1 MEPFWLSPA
10 FLEWPVWRQVGQPQA
25 PGPLERSYAIWEH
38 ARKLIEERGAD
49 AFCRGDAIANLKRCL
64 ELRTRT
70 LESCYRFRAIPL
82 ENKPKGH
89 YELLERY
96 GVARPF
102 LVRHLL
108 EVRNAI
114 EHQDARAPDERRC
127 RELLDVVWY
136 YLKSTDTLVREV
148 GTEFLFQGK
157 EPWFVECELDYS
169 RHEAARLRGRLPE
182 ADVSGGPRPG
192 FLPLDGTWKV
202 LEDGMRSFSGSL
214 PAGSAEYPRLV
225 RRCLEAC

>member
-114 EHQDARAPDERRC
+114 EHQDAPAPDAARC

-136 YLKSTDTLVREV
+136 YLKSTDAMTREV

-157 EPWFVECELDYS
+157 EPWFVECGLDYGL
-169 RHEAARLRGRLPE
+169 HQKARLWGRVTE
-182 ADVSGGPRPG
+182 AEVSGDPKPG
-192 FLPLDGTWKV
+192 FLMLSGTWRIMEEK
-202 LEDGMRSFSGSL
+202 RWFSGSL
-214 PAGSAEYPRLV
+214 AAVSPAYPRLI
-225 RRCLEAC
+225 RRCLQAC

>member
-89 YELLERY
+89 YEL
-96 GVARPF
+96 F
-102 LVRHLL
+102 LRVIGSHT
-108 EVRNAI
+108 
-114 EHQDARAPDERRC
+114 DF
-127 RELLDVVWY
+127 
-136 YLKSTDTLVREV
+136 LK
-148 GTEFLFQGK
+148 
-157 EPWFVECELDYS
+157 
-169 RHEAARLRGRLPE
+169 
-182 ADVSGGPRPG
+182 
-192 FLPLDGTWKV
+192 
-202 LEDGMRSFSGSL
+202 
-214 PAGSAEYPRLV
+214 
-225 RRCLEAC
+225 

>member
-1 MEPFWLSPA
+1 MERFWLSPA
-10 FLEWPVWRQVGQPQA
+10 FLEWGVWRQVGKPQD
-25 PGPLERSYAIWEH
+25 PGPLERCYAIWEH
-38 ARKLIEERGAD
+38 ARQLIEERGAD
-49 AFCRGDAIANLKRCL
+49 AFCRGDAILNLKRCL

-70 LESCYRFRAIPL
+70 LEACYRFRAIPL

-114 EHQDARAPDERRC
+114 EHQDAQAPDETRC

-136 YLKSTDTLVREV
+136 YLKSTDALTREV
-148 GTEFLFQGK
+148 GTEFLFGQG
-157 EPWFVECELDYS
+157 EPYFVECELDHS
-169 RHEAARLRGRLPE
+169 RHQAARFQGCVSE
-182 ADVSGGPRPG
+182 AEISGSPQPG
-192 FLPLDGTWKV
+192 DLPLSGTWETV
-202 LEDGMRSFSGSL
+202 EGGRWFSGSL
-214 PAGSAEYPRLV
+214 PATSPAYPRLI
-225 RRCLEAC
+225 RRCLQAC